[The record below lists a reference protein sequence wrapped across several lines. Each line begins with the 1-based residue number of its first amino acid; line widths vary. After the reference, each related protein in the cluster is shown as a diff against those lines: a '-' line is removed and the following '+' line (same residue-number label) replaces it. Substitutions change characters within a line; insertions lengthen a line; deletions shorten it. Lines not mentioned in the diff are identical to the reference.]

1 MSEDKSDDASTA
13 KQLIQ
18 TYLIEH
24 GRATVH
30 ELATETDFNHSHTR
44 EVAKDLLANGTIS
57 GTKTKPIIGC
67 NVRGTTI
74 VLTSN
79 RDGMLRKLEIAAPEH
94 LSRARSLS
102 IPDLH
107 DLIKRIADSM
117 GLFARRWE
125 FWIDPDDLTSGGSE
139 AGVEAK

>member
-18 TYLIEH
+18 TYLTEH

-30 ELATETDFNHSHTR
+30 ELATETDFSHSHTR

-67 NVRGTTI
+67 NVRGTTM

-94 LSRARSLS
+94 LSRARSLT

-107 DLIKRIADSM
+107 DLIKRIADSI

-125 FWIDPDDLTSGGSE
+125 FWIDPDDPMSAEGEAE
-139 AGVEAK
+139 AGAD